1 MKIKKLIKN
10 KTPFI
15 VMKYAIKMQAS
26 PLIHCNWC
34 VCSIK
39 PESEIKRIIKKYENE
54 LPKPQ
59 KKPSKDSFVKTCDIT
74 KEDYKYFREN
84 LHLFNKKNVPDGA
97 IYEPKGIET
106 LKERVQQWI

>member
-26 PLIHCNWC
+26 TLIHCNWC

-39 PESEIKRIIKKYENE
+39 PEIEINRIIKVCENQKRKPNKE
-54 LPKPQ
+54 L
-59 KKPSKDSFVKTCDIT
+59 FVKTSDIS
-74 KEDYKYFREN
+74 KENYAFFREN
-84 LHLFNKKNVPDGA
+84 LHLFNKKNVPDGT